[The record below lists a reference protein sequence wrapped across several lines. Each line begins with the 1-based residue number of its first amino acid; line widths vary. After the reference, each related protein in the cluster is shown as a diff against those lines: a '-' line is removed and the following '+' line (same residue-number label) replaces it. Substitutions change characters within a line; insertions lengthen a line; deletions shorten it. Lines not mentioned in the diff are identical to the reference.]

1 MDAIKILE
9 QCIRHGRLCLHFPGS
24 EQCIGSGQP
33 EADWILRSPLVLSR
47 IALDPEMRLGE
58 TYMDGEWDAGDRG
71 LLPLLEI
78 LLRNFPRR
86 RASGLR
92 RLGQQ
97 LAQWRLQ
104 WNRLVTSRR
113 NVVQHYGRDDDL
125 FRYFLDAEMH
135 YSCAYFA
142 EPHISLEQAQR
153 AKCRHLM
160 NKLLLSPGQR
170 VLDIGCGWGGLAC
183 YLAENAGV
191 HVTGLSLAANQLEVA
206 RQRARER
213 GLERRTQFLL
223 EDYRHHLGRYDRIVS
238 VGMFEHVGLPNY
250 RTYFD
255 VIKRQLHSDG
265 VALVHTIGSF
275 TDTGGANPWL
285 ERYIFHGSDC
295 PLLSN
300 IHHAVEGSELISTD
314 IEVLRLHYALTLGAW
329 LERLQL
335 HRTEVIRRWGAR
347 FYRMWEFYL
356 ASCAAAF
363 RWRDTVVF
371 QLQLAH
377 HLDTVPNTRNYLYPA
392 EPDWPQ
398 GAAVVP
404 LHPARHERRS
414 SRGDRRKASA
424 RQTPPS

>member
-1 MDAIKILE
+1 MDAIKLLE
-9 QCIRHGRLCLHFPGS
+9 QRIRHGRLCLHFPGS
-24 EQCIGSGQP
+24 EHCVGSGQP
-33 EADWILRSPLVLSR
+33 EADWILRSPQVLNK
-47 IALDPEMRLGE
+47 IAADPEMRLGE
-58 TYMDGEWDAGDRG
+58 TYMDGEWDAGDQG

-78 LLRNFPRR
+78 LLRNFPQG
-86 RASGLR
+86 RAQGLR

-97 LAQWRLQ
+97 ILQWRRQ
-104 WNRLVTSRR
+104 WNRLLASRR

-125 FRYFLDAEMH
+125 FRYFLDSEMH
-135 YSCAYFA
+135 YSCAYFT

-153 AKCRHLM
+153 AKCRHIM

-191 HVTGLSLAANQLEVA
+191 HVTGLTLAPNQLEVA
-206 RQRARER
+206 RQRARGR

-223 EDYRHHLGRYDRIVS
+223 EDYRRHQGRYDRIVS

-250 RTYFD
+250 GAYFD
-255 VIKRQLHSDG
+255 AIKRQLTADG
-265 VALVHTIGSF
+265 VALIHTIGSF
-275 TDTGGANPWL
+275 TDSSGAHPWL

-300 IHHAVEGSELISTD
+300 IQRAVEESDLVSAD
-314 IEVLRLHYALTLGAW
+314 VEVLRLHYAITLGSW

-335 HRTEVIRRWGAR
+335 HRAEVIRRWGAR

-356 ASCAAAF
+356 ASCSAAF

-377 HLDTVPNTRNYLYPA
+377 QLDAVPITRNYLYPA
-392 EPDWPQ
+392 DADWSQ
-398 GAAVVP
+398 AATVVP

-414 SRGDRRKASA
+414 SRGDRRRASVG
-424 RQTPPS
+424 QTPPS